1 MSSSGS
7 TRKPHGHVSAEDLD
21 AVLGA
26 CRLLVAI
33 SVRSMAQAGDEVGA
47 TQLRA
52 LVVVAS
58 RGSLSLGALAEAV
71 GISLSTA
78 SRMCDRMVESGL
90 LNRAD
95 DPTDRRQ
102 VVLTLTADGQT
113 VVQKV
118 MRERKEAL
126 TAVLSRLSKTERSR
140 LTTALPRFVEA
151 GGEPEERELWALG
164 WTT

>member
-1 MSSSGS
+1 MTSSGS
-7 TRKPHGHVSAEDLD
+7 SDKPNGDVSQEDLD

-47 TQLRA
+47 AQLRA
-52 LVVVAS
+52 LVAVAS
-58 RGSLSLGALAEAV
+58 RGSLSLGALADAV
-71 GISLSTA
+71 GVSLSTA
-78 SRMCDRMVESGL
+78 SRMCDRMVEAGQ

-95 DPTDRRQ
+95 DPNDRRQ
-102 VVLTLTADGQT
+102 VVLTLTADGQA
-113 VVQKV
+113 VVHKV

-126 TAVLSRLSKTERSR
+126 TAVLSRLSKADRNR
-140 LTTALPRFVEA
+140 LTAALPRFVAA